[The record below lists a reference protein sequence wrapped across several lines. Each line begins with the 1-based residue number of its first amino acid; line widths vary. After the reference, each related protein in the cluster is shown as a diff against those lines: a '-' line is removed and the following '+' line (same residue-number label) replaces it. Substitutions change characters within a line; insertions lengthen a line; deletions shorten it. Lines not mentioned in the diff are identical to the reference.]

1 MTTSTFLRQGRS
13 VTRSRNDRGQFIR
26 GDLEKK
32 EILRLINELRK
43 IARKVLKDLSNIE
56 YDHENGLGNLIDST
70 ACAVYL
76 DGKLLEDTIE
86 YATPTPTS
94 KGPSKEKPQH
104 YAINAGMRGRD
115 AVNDWFKDHKE
126 LGFKHNTLH
135 IVAIAAMHYG
145 YYLEEG
151 LYHDNAQ
158 KIKVISGFMDAIQRE
173 MESLASKNGYVPTAN
188 DVAGVGKL

>member
-26 GDLEKK
+26 GDIEKK
-32 EILRLINELRK
+32 EILRLIKEMRA
-43 IARKVLKDLSNIE
+43 IARRVLSDVSNKG
-56 YDHENGLGNLIDST
+56 YNDDLGNLLDST
-70 ACAVYL
+70 ACAIYL
-76 DGKLLEDTIE
+76 DGVLLKDTIE
-86 YATPTPTS
+86 YATPTPKS
-94 KGPSKEKPQH
+94 SGPSDEKSQS
-104 YAINAGMRGRD
+104 YAVNAGMTGRE
-115 AVNDWFKDHKE
+115 AVDNWFEEHEKID
-126 LGFKHNTLH
+126 FKHNTLH

-151 LYHDNAQ
+151 IYHDGAP

-173 MESLASKNGYVPTAN
+173 MEKLASKNGYVPTSK